1 MRKERQ
7 HRSLALAG
15 FFATAVLLA
24 TASVAY
30 ACVQTIGRLQVTVP
44 NGGGTSVAI
53 GNGNHPGL
61 GDNYCDPQPTNGARV
76 LRATSFANRPS
87 IIVSYGPATQCN
99 PVGPGA
105 VRPGR
110 ANTPTDGTY
119 DVMFCDGQVFRQKN
133 GTWVDVSDPHNKSSC
148 FFTDAVG
155 DRAVLMG
162 SMTVEGGSGS
172 GTFSIPFGATKSGPN
187 NAAGISVR
195 RNGPMPQPPVGPG
208 GPPDV
213 NMAPITMI

>member
-1 MRKERQ
+1 MHNPRCQRK
-7 HRSLALAG
+7 LAASGFLAG
-15 FFATAVLLA
+15 VALLA
-24 TASVAY
+24 TASMAY

-44 NGGGTSVAI
+44 NGGGSSVAI

-61 GDNYCDPQPTNGARV
+61 GNNYCDPQPTNGARV

-87 IIVSYGPATQCN
+87 VTVSYGPASQCS
-99 PVGPGA
+99 PVGPSA

-119 DVMFCDGQVFRQKN
+119 DVMFCDGQVFKQK
-133 GTWVDVSDPHNKSSC
+133 GDFWVDISDPHAKSSC
-148 FFTDAVG
+148 YFTDAVG

-162 SMTVEGGSGS
+162 SMAVAGGSGS
-172 GTFSIPFGATKSGPN
+172 GSFQIPFGATKSGPN
-187 NAAGISVR
+187 NAAGISVAR
-195 RNGPMPQPPVGPG
+195 TGPGPNPAG

-213 NMAPITMI
+213 NLAPITMI

>member
-1 MRKERQ
+1 MHSPRCQRK
-7 HRSLALAG
+7 LAASGFLAG
-15 FFATAVLLA
+15 VALLA
-24 TASVAY
+24 TASMAY
-30 ACVQTIGRLQVTVP
+30 ACVQTVGRLQVSVP

-87 IIVSYGPATQCN
+87 VTVSYGPATQCAAI
-99 PVGPGA
+99 PARGQLP
-105 VRPGR
+105 PR
-110 ANTPTDGTY
+110 ANTPSDGTY

-133 GTWVDVSDPHNKSSC
+133 GTWVDISDPHAKSSC

-162 SMTVEGGSGS
+162 SMAVAGGSGS
-172 GTFSIPFGATKSGPN
+172 GSFQIPFGATKSGPN
-187 NAAGISVR
+187 NAAGVSVR
-195 RNGPMPQPPVGPG
+195 RTGPG
-208 GPPDV
+208 PNPAVGPPDV